1 LLAITNKTSPES
13 SVMPKETSI
22 SIEAMHDAADL
33 IVEMIDLIKLGR
45 CAQRDQYL
53 LIRSY
58 DHIFCLYANGKVEEG
73 RGWNLIS

>member
-1 LLAITNKTSPES
+1 
-13 SVMPKETSI
+13 
-22 SIEAMHDAADL
+22 MHDAADL